1 MTEQALAR
9 RDQIPQKVLRAL
21 IPLFGLALLAACDG
35 VETGAVSP
43 CHGQFRAEGK
53 YFATR
58 TTAEGAHIAVSTMS
72 APNSACAD

>member
-1 MTEQALAR
+1 MMEQALAR
-9 RDQIPQKVLRAL
+9 QAQFPRKALRAL
-21 IPLFGLALLAACDG
+21 VPLLGLLSLAACDG